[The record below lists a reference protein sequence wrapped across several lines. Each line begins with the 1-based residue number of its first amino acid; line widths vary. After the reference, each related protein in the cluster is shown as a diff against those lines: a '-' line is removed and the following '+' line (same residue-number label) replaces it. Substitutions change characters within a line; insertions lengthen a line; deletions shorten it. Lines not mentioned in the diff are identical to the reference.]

1 MSPLVAALSFFALLP
16 CAFGTQG
23 GGLVFPMELGE
34 VRCFYQEAVEENSKV
49 FVHVTSLDGGNDM
62 HVLISGPVQLDT
74 DMEPSLGSGDIVF
87 EGDLNKDQEFG
98 ETKILFRAQ
107 TAGFYQVCIG
117 NKRQLAKLAG
127 VNIMA
132 EDPTEQKVGPFR
144 PMAPIKK
151 TIIKISETLHSI
163 KEEQAYLKTRE
174 RVHRETA
181 ESTYQRVMMWSSL
194 AIVLLISM
202 GVGQIRYFYGL
213 FGSSS
218 TRSRGV

>member
-49 FVHVTSLDGGNDM
+49 FVHVTTLDGGLD
-62 HVLISGPVQLDT
+62 VTVTAYGPYFGVDV
-74 DMEPSLGSGDIVF
+74 EPDPKPEEAVF
-87 EGDLNKDQEFG
+87 QAHLAQSDG
-98 ETKILFRAQ
+98 ETKALFKAARPGSTYA
-107 TAGFYQVCIG
+107 VCLKNGWIHR
-117 NKRQLAKLAG
+117 KQAV
-127 VNIMA
+127 VNIDTF
-132 EDPTEQKVGPFR
+132 DPSRRSGPR
-144 PMAPIKK
+144 STDRLRDA
-151 TIIKISETLHSI
+151 IIQISETLHSI

>member
-151 TIIKISETLHSI
+151 TIIKRWTGVWTLP
-163 KEEQAYLKTRE
+163 
-174 RVHRETA
+174 
-181 ESTYQRVMMWSSL
+181 SL
-194 AIVLLISM
+194 HTVLILAWTSNLIQNRRKLSF
-202 GVGQIRYFYGL
+202 RPT
-213 FGSSS
+213 S
-218 TRSRGV
+218 RSRTGKRKPCSRQQDQAPRTLSA